1 MSGLKKKWKE
11 MVDQLKVEL
20 PELVDGRCSIKMSSA
35 AEQVDRE
42 FPFQIIQK
50 IVRILNVM
58 YFSRWPGSSADGAR
72 S

>member
-20 PELVDGRCSIKMSSA
+20 PELVDARCSIKMSSA

-42 FPFQIIQK
+42 FLFQIIQK